1 MHLLIHTFSIHLFY
15 FVTLLTNS
23 YIAYTPVHTV
33 SLLLPAMPLAF
44 FYCIYRH
51 MMSIV
56 YNLYSILLCAKY
68 HFQCKNIVQA
78 MYHILQSNVSVAVFR
93 VDVN

>member
-1 MHLLIHTFSIHLFY
+1 MHLPIHTFSIHLFY

-44 FYCIYRH
+44 FT
-51 MMSIV
+51 V
-56 YNLYSILLCAKY
+56 YTGI
-68 HFQCKNIVQA
+68 
-78 MYHILQSNVSVAVFR
+78 
-93 VDVN
+93 